1 MCTCGAK
8 GMHHS
13 GHASHCGILSLDVV
27 DILLPHHL
35 GRQFLK
41 VICIATSTDRS
52 RISTTIDVR
61 PEARYAG
68 LGHSPLQ
75 QQQIINWRGR
85 EVSIRRKTRHQKIL
99 ISASA
104 RSAATLLKLQLQR
117 GSTTSLREV
126 VDHAAACPSL
136 DVVFFTADVK
146 NPASGPSTLP
156 DALNRKAP
164 VRWSVLRY

>member
-27 DILLPHHL
+27 DILLSHHL

-85 EVSIRRKTRHQKIL
+85 EVSIRENTPSKTL

-117 GSTTSLREV
+117 GSITSIRKV

-136 DVVFFTADVK
+136 DVVFCTADVK
-146 NPASGPSTLP
+146 NPASGRRPYPTH
-156 DALNRKAP
+156 
-164 VRWSVLRY
+164 

>member
-27 DILLPHHL
+27 VILLPHHL

-85 EVSIRRKTRHQKIL
+85 EVSIRENTPSKTL

-117 GSTTSLREV
+117 GSITSIRKV

-136 DVVFFTADVK
+136 DVVFCTADVK
-146 NPASGPSTLP
+146 NPASRAPTLP
-156 DALNRKAP
+156 DALKRKAP